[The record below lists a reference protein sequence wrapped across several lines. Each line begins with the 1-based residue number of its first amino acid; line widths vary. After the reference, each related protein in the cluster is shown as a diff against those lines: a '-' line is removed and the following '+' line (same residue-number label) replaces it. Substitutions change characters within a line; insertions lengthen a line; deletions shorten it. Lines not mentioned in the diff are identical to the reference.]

1 MFVWRLHYA
10 LLKGAFCYAEVED
23 QVRFKKP
30 LASLPRS
37 GFVQRQLWF
46 GSAARRCTG
55 ENIISRYQMTV
66 LVEALFAETLL
77 FEDSRRRFSCGVRE
91 LNAVHLCKRVKV
103 LRRRI

>member
-1 MFVWRLHYA
+1 MITA
-10 LLKGAFCYAEVED
+10 IM
-23 QVRFKKP
+23 
-30 LASLPRS
+30 
-37 GFVQRQLWF
+37 F
-46 GSAARRCTG
+46 GSAARRCSG

-103 LRRRI
+103 LRPANINGV